1 MSHNFGVLRRFRF
14 NLPQRIAAGLL
25 LCFLAQGFWLISR
38 QILSDSNSPSAPT
51 GFAVSESSPT
61 TSCSTLADG
70 ILACR
75 LARLPLLRSPLLC
88 RLPFLAAGLL
98 LGGAL
103 WWVTRRMYGNLGGYT
118 ALALYCFSPAV
129 LQASIAPN
137 AEVLAALGLYAGVY
151 TAIGVAHAMQGPCR
165 KWRPRI
171 VLLTAAF
178 ALAATSHIAALAV
191 AALLGLALMLWIA
204 EGRRAQIL
212 PIVLLSCCGALLA
225 LFVCYGLS
233 PSAFGNVFR
242 SQSGFLSFSLDPAH
256 RFFFALPHAGI
267 ALATAAALALFVVL
281 PRSRYFGNTTP
292 LLCASVCMILITTGA
307 PILWALPFLL
317 TFIAGL
323 FADAYD
329 STRPRLA
336 LAAGATLLA
345 LQAACSFFTL
355 SNLS

>member
-1 MSHNFGVLRRFRF
+1 MKMPLFYY
-14 NLPQRIAAGLL
+14 
-25 LCFLAQGFWLISR
+25 
-38 QILSDSNSPSAPT
+38 QINNSNSPSAPT
-51 GFAVSESSPT
+51 SFATSESS

-75 LARLPLLRSPLLC
+75 LARLPLLHTPLLC

-118 ALALYCFSPAV
+118 ALALYCFCPAV
-129 LQASIAPN
+129 IQAVVTPAP
-137 AEVLAALGLYAGVY
+137 EVLAALGLYAGVY

-178 ALAATSHIAALAV
+178 ALAATSHIVALAL

-212 PIVLLSCCGALLA
+212 PIVLLSSCGALLA

-233 PSAFGNVFR
+233 PSAFGSVFR
-242 SQSGFLSFSLDPAH
+242 SQSGFLSFSLDPAR
-256 RFFFALPHAGI
+256 RFFFTLPHAGI
-267 ALATAAALALFVVL
+267 ALATAAALAFFLTL

-292 LLCASVCMILITTGA
+292 LLCASVCIVLVTTGA
-307 PILWALPFLL
+307 PTLWALPFLL

-329 STRPRLA
+329 SARPRLA

-345 LQAACSFFTL
+345 LQAACSLFDLLRTI
-355 SNLS
+355 